1 MELNMGGDDDRIEE
15 SSVRLMASSNDGIVD
30 GVGGGESR
38 WVDGSEVDSE
48 SPPWS
53 LLDENDSGQGYGS
66 MRRRLVKK
74 PKRVDSFDVEAMEI
88 AGAHHRHSKDL
99 SVWQNLALAF
109 QTLGVV
115 YGDMGT
121 SPLYVFT
128 DVFSKVPIRSE
139 VDVLGALSLVIYTI
153 ALIPLA
159 KYVFIVLKANDN
171 GEGGTFALYSLICR
185 HAKVNMLPNRQPA
198 DENISSYRLKLPTP
212 ELERALNIKETLEKR
227 SSLKTLLLLLVLTGT
242 SMVIGDGILTPA
254 MSVMSAV
261 SGLQGEV
268 SGFGTSAVVIVSI
281 IILLGL
287 FSIQRFGT
295 GKVGF
300 MFAPVLALWFFSLGA
315 IGIYNLVKYDI
326 SVLKA
331 LNPAYIYFFFK
342 KNSSAAWSALGGC
355 VLCITGAEAM
365 FADLGHFSVQSV
377 QIAFTCVVFPC
388 LLLAYMGQAS
398 YLMKYPDSASRIFY
412 DSVPGSLFWP
422 IFVIA
427 TLAATIA
434 SQAMISATFSC
445 VKQAMALGCFPRL
458 KIVHT
463 SRKLMGQ
470 IYIPVIN
477 YFLMIMCIIV
487 VSIFQNTTDIANA
500 YGIAEVGVMIVSTT
514 LVTLVMLLI
523 WRTNLF
529 LALCFPL
536 VFGSI
541 ELIYLSAVLSKILE
555 GGWLPLAFASFFLC
569 VMYTWNYGS
578 VLKYHSEV
586 REKISMDFM
595 LELGSTLGT
604 VRVPGIGLLYNELVQ
619 GVPSI
624 FGQFLLSLPAIH
636 STIVFVC
643 IKYVPV
649 PVVPQEERF
658 LFRRVCPKD
667 YHMFRCVARYG
678 YKDVRKEGHHVFE
691 QLLVESLEKFL
702 RREAQDLAI
711 ESNLNEYFDN
721 VSERS
726 RDSGAAGDGTDELR
740 IPLMQDQRP
749 EEPGSSISEETSPA
763 FPSSVVSLDEDPSLE
778 YELSAL
784 REAMD
789 SGFTYL
795 LAHGDVRAKKNS
807 VFFKKLVINYF
818 YAFLRNN
825 CRAGAANMSVP
836 HMNILQVGMT
846 YMDPT
851 DFRGVS
857 GEVER
862 LLRQIQVRAHVLDW
876 TSNGSISGTESKL
889 VAGKIVLIKW
899 VIVKRSISTCE
910 SFPLRPIMDLETG
923 VFQNHVKRESWKT
936 VLTLAYQ
943 SLGVVY
949 GDLSTS
955 PLYVYKS
962 TFAEDIQHS
971 ETNEEIYGVLSFVFW
986 TLTLVPLLK
995 YVFIVLKA
1003 DDNGEGGTFALY
1015 SLLCRHARINSLP
1028 NCQVADEE
1036 LYEYKRD
1043 AATTCL
1049 TPTTTFGSRL
1059 KSTLEKHRV
1068 LQRFLLLLALIGTC
1082 MVIGDGVLTP
1092 ALSDVEVPVACT
1104 ILIGLF
1110 ALQHYGTHRVGF
1122 LFAPV
1127 VLVWLMCISA
1137 IGIYNIIHWNPHVYQ
1152 ALSPYYMYKFLRKTQ
1167 RGGWMSLGGILLCIT
1182 GSEAMFADLGHFS
1195 QLSIKI
1201 AFTSLVYPSLILA
1214 YMGQAAYLSQHHVID
1229 NDYHIGFYVSV
1240 PGKLRWPVLV
1250 IAILAA
1256 VVGSQAIITGTFSII
1271 KQCSALGCFP
1281 RVKIVHTSS
1290 KIHGQIY
1297 IPEINWTLMLL
1308 CLAVTIG
1315 FRDTKRLGNASG
1327 LAVITVMLVTTCLMS
1342 LVIVLCW
1349 HKSVFLAI
1357 CFVCFFGTI
1366 EVLYFSASLIKFLE
1380 GAWVPIA
1387 LSLIFLIVMCVW
1399 HYGILKTYEF
1409 DVQNKV
1415 SINWLLSLGPSLGIV
1430 RVRGIGLIHTELVS
1444 GIPAI
1449 FSHFV
1454 TNLPAFHEVLVFLCI
1469 KSVPVP
1475 HVRAKERFLV
1485 GHIGPR
1491 QYRLY
1496 RCIVR
1501 YGYRDVHKDDMEFEK
1516 DLVCSIAEYI
1526 RTGNAE
1532 PNGAK
1537 DEMESE
1543 DDKMTVVGT
1552 CCTHTDGIQLR
1563 EDDVDKIESAGTSE
1577 LREIKSSPVM
1587 QPRKRVR
1594 FIVPDSSKINRDA
1607 REELQE
1613 LVEAREAGIAYILG
1627 HCYVRAKQGSSM
1639 LKKLVINYGYEFLR
1653 RNSRAPA
1660 YTLSVPHASTLEVGM
1675 VYSV

>member
-1 MELNMGGDDDRIEE
+1 MEGDDDRIEE
-15 SSVRLMASSNDGIVD
+15 SSVRLVGSSNDGIVD
-30 GVGGGESR
+30 GGGGGGVGESR

-53 LLDENDSGQGYGS
+53 LLDENDSGPGYGS

-74 PKRVDSFDVEAMEI
+74 PRRVDSFDVEAMEI
-88 AGAHHRHSKDL
+88 AGAHHHHSKDL
-99 SVWQNLALAF
+99 SIWQNLALAF

-115 YGDMGT
+115 YGDLGT

-159 KYVFIVLKANDN
+159 KYVFVVLKANDN

-185 HAKVNMLPNRQPA
+185 YAKVNMLPNRQPA
-198 DENISSYRLKLPTP
+198 DENISSFRLKLPTP

-227 SSLKTLLLLLVLTGT
+227 SSLKTVLLLLVLTGT

-261 SGLQGEV
+261 SGLQGEI
-268 SGFGTSAVVIVSI
+268 SGFGTSAVVVVSI

-287 FSIQRFGT
+287 FNIQRFGT

-315 IGIYNLVKYDI
+315 IGIYNLVKHDI
-326 SVLKA
+326 SVLRA

-365 FADLGHFSVQSV
+365 FADLGHFSVQSI

-412 DSVPGSLFWP
+412 DSVPESLFWP
-422 IFVIA
+422 VFVIA
-427 TLAATIA
+427 TLAAMIA

-470 IYIPVIN
+470 IYIPIIN

-487 VSIFQNTTDIANA
+487 VSIFQSTTDIANA

-555 GGWLPLAFASFFLC
+555 GGWVPLAFATFFLC

-578 VLKYHSEV
+578 VLKYQSEV

-711 ESNLNEYFDN
+711 ESNLNEYFDD

-726 RDSGAAGDGTDELR
+726 RDSGAAGGHGTDELR
-740 IPLMQDQRP
+740 VPLMHDQRL
-749 EEPGSSISEETSPA
+749 EDAGSSISGETSSA
-763 FPSSVVSLDEDPSLE
+763 FPSSVMSLDEDPSLE

-807 VFFKKLVINYF
+807 FFFKKLVINYF
-818 YAFLRNN
+818 YAFLRKN

-846 YMDPT
+846 YM
-851 DFRGVS
+851 V
-857 GEVER
+857 
-862 LLRQIQVRAHVLDW
+862 
-876 TSNGSISGTESKL
+876 
-889 VAGKIVLIKW
+889 
-899 VIVKRSISTCE
+899 
-910 SFPLRPIMDLETG
+910 
-923 VFQNHVKRESWKT
+923 
-936 VLTLAYQ
+936 
-943 SLGVVY
+943 
-949 GDLSTS
+949 
-955 PLYVYKS
+955 
-962 TFAEDIQHS
+962 
-971 ETNEEIYGVLSFVFW
+971 
-986 TLTLVPLLK
+986 
-995 YVFIVLKA
+995 
-1003 DDNGEGGTFALY
+1003 
-1015 SLLCRHARINSLP
+1015 
-1028 NCQVADEE
+1028 
-1036 LYEYKRD
+1036 
-1043 AATTCL
+1043 
-1049 TPTTTFGSRL
+1049 
-1059 KSTLEKHRV
+1059 
-1068 LQRFLLLLALIGTC
+1068 
-1082 MVIGDGVLTP
+1082 
-1092 ALSDVEVPVACT
+1092 
-1104 ILIGLF
+1104 
-1110 ALQHYGTHRVGF
+1110 
-1122 LFAPV
+1122 
-1127 VLVWLMCISA
+1127 
-1137 IGIYNIIHWNPHVYQ
+1137 
-1152 ALSPYYMYKFLRKTQ
+1152 
-1167 RGGWMSLGGILLCIT
+1167 
-1182 GSEAMFADLGHFS
+1182 
-1195 QLSIKI
+1195 
-1201 AFTSLVYPSLILA
+1201 
-1214 YMGQAAYLSQHHVID
+1214 
-1229 NDYHIGFYVSV
+1229 
-1240 PGKLRWPVLV
+1240 
-1250 IAILAA
+1250 
-1256 VVGSQAIITGTFSII
+1256 
-1271 KQCSALGCFP
+1271 
-1281 RVKIVHTSS
+1281 
-1290 KIHGQIY
+1290 
-1297 IPEINWTLMLL
+1297 
-1308 CLAVTIG
+1308 
-1315 FRDTKRLGNASG
+1315 
-1327 LAVITVMLVTTCLMS
+1327 
-1342 LVIVLCW
+1342 
-1349 HKSVFLAI
+1349 
-1357 CFVCFFGTI
+1357 
-1366 EVLYFSASLIKFLE
+1366 
-1380 GAWVPIA
+1380 
-1387 LSLIFLIVMCVW
+1387 
-1399 HYGILKTYEF
+1399 
-1409 DVQNKV
+1409 
-1415 SINWLLSLGPSLGIV
+1415 
-1430 RVRGIGLIHTELVS
+1430 
-1444 GIPAI
+1444 
-1449 FSHFV
+1449 
-1454 TNLPAFHEVLVFLCI
+1454 
-1469 KSVPVP
+1469 
-1475 HVRAKERFLV
+1475 
-1485 GHIGPR
+1485 
-1491 QYRLY
+1491 
-1496 RCIVR
+1496 
-1501 YGYRDVHKDDMEFEK
+1501 
-1516 DLVCSIAEYI
+1516 
-1526 RTGNAE
+1526 
-1532 PNGAK
+1532 
-1537 DEMESE
+1537 
-1543 DDKMTVVGT
+1543 
-1552 CCTHTDGIQLR
+1552 
-1563 EDDVDKIESAGTSE
+1563 
-1577 LREIKSSPVM
+1577 
-1587 QPRKRVR
+1587 
-1594 FIVPDSSKINRDA
+1594 
-1607 REELQE
+1607 
-1613 LVEAREAGIAYILG
+1613 
-1627 HCYVRAKQGSSM
+1627 
-1639 LKKLVINYGYEFLR
+1639 
-1653 RNSRAPA
+1653 
-1660 YTLSVPHASTLEVGM
+1660 
-1675 VYSV
+1675 

>member
-1 MELNMGGDDDRIEE
+1 
-15 SSVRLMASSNDGIVD
+15 MASLMVVVVVLASRGGWMVVKLTQSHLLGLCLMRMIAAKGMDLL
-30 GVGGGESR
+30 GGGWLR
-38 WVDGSEVDSE
+38 
-48 SPPWS
+48 SPKELILLMLKPWR
-53 LLDENDSGQGYGS
+53 LLVLTTTTPRNSINSTFSAVVLRIHGK
-66 MRRRLVKK
+66 RAR
-74 PKRVDSFDVEAMEI
+74 PKRSW
-88 AGAHHRHSKDL
+88 KDL

-115 YGDMGT
+115 YGDLGT

-159 KYVFIVLKANDN
+159 KYVFVVLKANDN

-185 HAKVNMLPNRQPA
+185 YAKVNMLPNRQPA
-198 DENISSYRLKLPTP
+198 DENISSFRLKLPTP

-227 SSLKTLLLLLVLTGT
+227 SSLKTVLLLLVLTGT

-261 SGLQGEV
+261 SGLQGEI
-268 SGFGTSAVVIVSI
+268 SGFGTSAVVVVSI
-281 IILLGL
+281 IILLGI
-287 FSIQRFGT
+287 FNIQRFGT

-315 IGIYNLVKYDI
+315 IGIYNLVKHDI

-365 FADLGHFSVQSV
+365 FADLGHFSVQSI

-422 IFVIA
+422 VFVIA
-427 TLAATIA
+427 TLAAMIA

-487 VSIFQNTTDIANA
+487 VSIFQRTTDIANA

-555 GGWLPLAFASFFLC
+555 GGWLPLAFATFFLC

-578 VLKYHSEV
+578 VLKYQSEV

-691 QLLVESLEKFL
+691 QLLVDSLEKFL

-721 VSERS
+721 ASERS
-726 RDSGAAGDGTDELR
+726 RDSGAAGGDGTDELR
-740 IPLMQDQRP
+740 VPLMHDQRL
-749 EEPGSSISEETSPA
+749 EDPGSSISEETSSA
-763 FPSSVVSLDEDPSLE
+763 FPSSVMSLDEDPSLE

-807 VFFKKLVINYF
+807 FFFKKLVINYF
-818 YAFLRNN
+818 YAFLRKN

-846 YMDPT
+846 YM
-851 DFRGVS
+851 V
-857 GEVER
+857 
-862 LLRQIQVRAHVLDW
+862 
-876 TSNGSISGTESKL
+876 
-889 VAGKIVLIKW
+889 
-899 VIVKRSISTCE
+899 
-910 SFPLRPIMDLETG
+910 
-923 VFQNHVKRESWKT
+923 
-936 VLTLAYQ
+936 
-943 SLGVVY
+943 
-949 GDLSTS
+949 
-955 PLYVYKS
+955 
-962 TFAEDIQHS
+962 
-971 ETNEEIYGVLSFVFW
+971 
-986 TLTLVPLLK
+986 
-995 YVFIVLKA
+995 
-1003 DDNGEGGTFALY
+1003 
-1015 SLLCRHARINSLP
+1015 
-1028 NCQVADEE
+1028 
-1036 LYEYKRD
+1036 
-1043 AATTCL
+1043 
-1049 TPTTTFGSRL
+1049 
-1059 KSTLEKHRV
+1059 
-1068 LQRFLLLLALIGTC
+1068 
-1082 MVIGDGVLTP
+1082 
-1092 ALSDVEVPVACT
+1092 
-1104 ILIGLF
+1104 
-1110 ALQHYGTHRVGF
+1110 
-1122 LFAPV
+1122 
-1127 VLVWLMCISA
+1127 
-1137 IGIYNIIHWNPHVYQ
+1137 
-1152 ALSPYYMYKFLRKTQ
+1152 
-1167 RGGWMSLGGILLCIT
+1167 
-1182 GSEAMFADLGHFS
+1182 
-1195 QLSIKI
+1195 
-1201 AFTSLVYPSLILA
+1201 
-1214 YMGQAAYLSQHHVID
+1214 
-1229 NDYHIGFYVSV
+1229 
-1240 PGKLRWPVLV
+1240 
-1250 IAILAA
+1250 
-1256 VVGSQAIITGTFSII
+1256 
-1271 KQCSALGCFP
+1271 
-1281 RVKIVHTSS
+1281 
-1290 KIHGQIY
+1290 
-1297 IPEINWTLMLL
+1297 
-1308 CLAVTIG
+1308 
-1315 FRDTKRLGNASG
+1315 
-1327 LAVITVMLVTTCLMS
+1327 
-1342 LVIVLCW
+1342 
-1349 HKSVFLAI
+1349 
-1357 CFVCFFGTI
+1357 
-1366 EVLYFSASLIKFLE
+1366 
-1380 GAWVPIA
+1380 
-1387 LSLIFLIVMCVW
+1387 
-1399 HYGILKTYEF
+1399 
-1409 DVQNKV
+1409 
-1415 SINWLLSLGPSLGIV
+1415 
-1430 RVRGIGLIHTELVS
+1430 
-1444 GIPAI
+1444 
-1449 FSHFV
+1449 
-1454 TNLPAFHEVLVFLCI
+1454 
-1469 KSVPVP
+1469 
-1475 HVRAKERFLV
+1475 
-1485 GHIGPR
+1485 
-1491 QYRLY
+1491 
-1496 RCIVR
+1496 
-1501 YGYRDVHKDDMEFEK
+1501 
-1516 DLVCSIAEYI
+1516 
-1526 RTGNAE
+1526 
-1532 PNGAK
+1532 
-1537 DEMESE
+1537 
-1543 DDKMTVVGT
+1543 
-1552 CCTHTDGIQLR
+1552 
-1563 EDDVDKIESAGTSE
+1563 
-1577 LREIKSSPVM
+1577 
-1587 QPRKRVR
+1587 
-1594 FIVPDSSKINRDA
+1594 
-1607 REELQE
+1607 
-1613 LVEAREAGIAYILG
+1613 
-1627 HCYVRAKQGSSM
+1627 
-1639 LKKLVINYGYEFLR
+1639 
-1653 RNSRAPA
+1653 
-1660 YTLSVPHASTLEVGM
+1660 
-1675 VYSV
+1675 

>member
-1 MELNMGGDDDRIEE
+1 MEGDDDRIEE
-15 SSVRLMASSNDGIVD
+15 SSVRLVGSSNDGIVD
-30 GVGGGESR
+30 GGGGGGVGESR

-53 LLDENDSGQGYGS
+53 LLDENDSGPGYGS

-74 PKRVDSFDVEAMEI
+74 PRRVDSFDVEAMEI
-88 AGAHHRHSKDL
+88 AGAHHYHSKDL
-99 SVWQNLALAF
+99 SIWQNLALAF

-115 YGDMGT
+115 YGDLGT

-159 KYVFIVLKANDN
+159 KYVFVVLKANDN

-185 HAKVNMLPNRQPA
+185 YAKVNMLPNRQPA
-198 DENISSYRLKLPTP
+198 DENISSFRLKLPTP

-227 SSLKTLLLLLVLTGT
+227 SSLKTVLLLLVLTGT

-261 SGLQGEV
+261 SGLQGEI
-268 SGFGTSAVVIVSI
+268 SGFGTSAVVVVSI

-287 FSIQRFGT
+287 FNIQRFGT

-315 IGIYNLVKYDI
+315 IGIYNLVKHDI
-326 SVLKA
+326 SVLRA

-365 FADLGHFSVQSV
+365 FADLGHFSVQSI

-412 DSVPGSLFWP
+412 DSVPESLFWP
-422 IFVIA
+422 VFVIA
-427 TLAATIA
+427 TLAAMIA

-470 IYIPVIN
+470 IYIPIIN

-487 VSIFQNTTDIANA
+487 VSIFRSTTDIANA

-555 GGWLPLAFASFFLC
+555 GGWVPLAFAMFFLC

-578 VLKYHSEV
+578 VLKYQSEV

-711 ESNLNEYFDN
+711 ESNLNEYFDD

-726 RDSGAAGDGTDELR
+726 RDSGAAGGHGTDELR
-740 IPLMQDQRP
+740 VPLMHDQRL
-749 EEPGSSISEETSPA
+749 EDAGSSISGETSSA
-763 FPSSVVSLDEDPSLE
+763 FPSSVMSLDEDPSLE

-807 VFFKKLVINYF
+807 FFFKKLVINYF
-818 YAFLRNN
+818 YAFLRKN

-846 YMDPT
+846 YM
-851 DFRGVS
+851 V
-857 GEVER
+857 
-862 LLRQIQVRAHVLDW
+862 
-876 TSNGSISGTESKL
+876 
-889 VAGKIVLIKW
+889 
-899 VIVKRSISTCE
+899 
-910 SFPLRPIMDLETG
+910 
-923 VFQNHVKRESWKT
+923 
-936 VLTLAYQ
+936 
-943 SLGVVY
+943 
-949 GDLSTS
+949 
-955 PLYVYKS
+955 
-962 TFAEDIQHS
+962 
-971 ETNEEIYGVLSFVFW
+971 
-986 TLTLVPLLK
+986 
-995 YVFIVLKA
+995 
-1003 DDNGEGGTFALY
+1003 
-1015 SLLCRHARINSLP
+1015 
-1028 NCQVADEE
+1028 
-1036 LYEYKRD
+1036 
-1043 AATTCL
+1043 
-1049 TPTTTFGSRL
+1049 
-1059 KSTLEKHRV
+1059 
-1068 LQRFLLLLALIGTC
+1068 
-1082 MVIGDGVLTP
+1082 
-1092 ALSDVEVPVACT
+1092 
-1104 ILIGLF
+1104 
-1110 ALQHYGTHRVGF
+1110 
-1122 LFAPV
+1122 
-1127 VLVWLMCISA
+1127 
-1137 IGIYNIIHWNPHVYQ
+1137 
-1152 ALSPYYMYKFLRKTQ
+1152 
-1167 RGGWMSLGGILLCIT
+1167 
-1182 GSEAMFADLGHFS
+1182 
-1195 QLSIKI
+1195 
-1201 AFTSLVYPSLILA
+1201 
-1214 YMGQAAYLSQHHVID
+1214 
-1229 NDYHIGFYVSV
+1229 
-1240 PGKLRWPVLV
+1240 
-1250 IAILAA
+1250 
-1256 VVGSQAIITGTFSII
+1256 
-1271 KQCSALGCFP
+1271 
-1281 RVKIVHTSS
+1281 
-1290 KIHGQIY
+1290 
-1297 IPEINWTLMLL
+1297 
-1308 CLAVTIG
+1308 
-1315 FRDTKRLGNASG
+1315 
-1327 LAVITVMLVTTCLMS
+1327 
-1342 LVIVLCW
+1342 
-1349 HKSVFLAI
+1349 
-1357 CFVCFFGTI
+1357 
-1366 EVLYFSASLIKFLE
+1366 
-1380 GAWVPIA
+1380 
-1387 LSLIFLIVMCVW
+1387 
-1399 HYGILKTYEF
+1399 
-1409 DVQNKV
+1409 
-1415 SINWLLSLGPSLGIV
+1415 
-1430 RVRGIGLIHTELVS
+1430 
-1444 GIPAI
+1444 
-1449 FSHFV
+1449 
-1454 TNLPAFHEVLVFLCI
+1454 
-1469 KSVPVP
+1469 
-1475 HVRAKERFLV
+1475 
-1485 GHIGPR
+1485 
-1491 QYRLY
+1491 
-1496 RCIVR
+1496 
-1501 YGYRDVHKDDMEFEK
+1501 
-1516 DLVCSIAEYI
+1516 
-1526 RTGNAE
+1526 
-1532 PNGAK
+1532 
-1537 DEMESE
+1537 
-1543 DDKMTVVGT
+1543 
-1552 CCTHTDGIQLR
+1552 
-1563 EDDVDKIESAGTSE
+1563 
-1577 LREIKSSPVM
+1577 
-1587 QPRKRVR
+1587 
-1594 FIVPDSSKINRDA
+1594 
-1607 REELQE
+1607 
-1613 LVEAREAGIAYILG
+1613 
-1627 HCYVRAKQGSSM
+1627 
-1639 LKKLVINYGYEFLR
+1639 
-1653 RNSRAPA
+1653 
-1660 YTLSVPHASTLEVGM
+1660 
-1675 VYSV
+1675 